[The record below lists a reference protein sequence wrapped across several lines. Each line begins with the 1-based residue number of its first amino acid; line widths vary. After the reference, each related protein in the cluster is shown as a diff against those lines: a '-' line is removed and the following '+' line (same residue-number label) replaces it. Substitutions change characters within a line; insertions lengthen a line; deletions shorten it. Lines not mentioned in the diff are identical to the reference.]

1 MIRVLIADD
10 HQVLIDGIR
19 AMLDRQEDMH
29 LIGQALTGPV
39 VFDILQNNTAD
50 VLILDLDLPEMDG
63 IEVCKKMQRAH
74 PNTKILILSMHGDSH
89 HVKTV
94 LNHGAT
100 GYVLKN
106 TGEEELLLAIRK
118 VNSGERYISQSLQQL
133 MMESMLNVKKTE
145 SSSPLLPKLTRREK
159 QVLALIVEGYTN
171 AEIADQLHISVKTVE
186 SHRTNLLDKL
196 NARNTA
202 SLVRISMER
211 GLV

>member
-19 AMLDRQEDMH
+19 AMLERQEDMD
-29 LIGQALTGPV
+29 LIDQALTGTS
-39 VFDILQNNTAD
+39 VFEILQEKIAD

-63 IEVCKKMQRAH
+63 IEVCKKMQSSH
-74 PNTKILILSMHGDSH
+74 PKTNILILSMHGDSH

-118 VNSGERYISQSLQQL
+118 VYAGERYISQSLQQL
-133 MMESMLNVKKTE
+133 MLESMLHGKKAE
-145 SSSPLLPKLTRREK
+145 SSSLLLPRLTRREK
-159 QVLALIVEGYTN
+159 QVLGLIVEGHTN
-171 AEIADQLHISVKTVE
+171 AEIADILHISIKTVE